1 MNIVKTVED
10 VRNQV
15 RQWRKAGMTVGLVP
29 TMGYLHEGHASLIS
43 RAVAEND
50 RVVVSTF
57 VNPVQFGPTEDLST
71 YPRDEKRDA
80 ALCESVGA
88 HLMFHPAPE
97 EMYKNSKVSLVVKD
111 LNDHL
116 CGVTRPVHF
125 HGVCTVVMKL
135 FNIVTPDKA
144 YFGEKDAQQLAI
156 VRKMV
161 EDLNVPV
168 QIVGCSIIREE
179 DGLAKSSRNTY
190 LSPEEREAAL
200 CLSRSIFYGQD
211 QIKPQ
216 MKAAELIAGMEAV
229 IQKEPL
235 AQIEYLK
242 VVDALSMEDV
252 AIVDRPVLV
261 AMAVKIGKTRLID
274 NFSFNPTGRDG
285 E

>member
-1 MNIVKTVED
+1 MNIVRTVDD

-15 RQWRKAGMTVGLVP
+15 REWRKAGMTVGLVP
-29 TMGYLHEGHASLIS
+29 TMGYLHEGHASLIK

-80 ALCESVGA
+80 DLCESVGA
-88 HLMFHPAPE
+88 HLMFHPTPD
-97 EMYKNSKVSLVVKD
+97 EMYKNPKVSLVVKD

-135 FNIVTPDKA
+135 FNIVTQDKA

-168 QIVGCSIIREE
+168 QIVGCPIIREE

-211 QIKPQ
+211 HIKPQ
-216 MKAAELIAGMEAV
+216 MKAAELIAGMEAI

-235 AQIEYLK
+235 ARIEYLK

-274 NFSFNPTGRDG
+274 NFSFNPAGQDG